1 MHLQAKKSDI
11 LHVSMQLDFC
21 YITDVGGPLCWVP
34 TAVSEVCPAFLL
46 ICLTTHTCLRA
57 VQKTWGVEGWGGG
70 VGWGG
75 GLSKSQ
81 KAAAACHT
89 EQVCVVR
96 D

>member
-21 YITDVGGPLCWVP
+21 YITLMWGAPFVGFQQPSLKFAQLSCSF
-34 TAVSEVCPAFLL
+34 ASQ
-46 ICLTTHTCLRA
+46 HTRLRA

-75 GLSKSQ
+75 VEG
-81 KAAAACHT
+81 
-89 EQVCVVR
+89 
-96 D
+96 

>member
-1 MHLQAKKSDI
+1 M
-11 LHVSMQLDFC
+11 
-21 YITDVGGPLCWVP
+21 VP

-70 VGWGG
+70 
-75 GLSKSQ
+75 LSKSQ